1 MKDAG
6 RLVGGELL
14 HGAHHVVIV
23 DGDDQLGSGA
33 CPAGCGQ
40 HYPRR
45 VERFQYLLLLGAC
58 LLITLPLELVL
69 GARVYRQPRR
79 LALTLLVSVAAF
91 VAWDVLAIAWD
102 HWQYSDRYVTGWT
115 LPGSLPVEE
124 LLFFIVIPLC
134 GLLTLEAVRRIVGR

>member
-1 MKDAG
+1 
-6 RLVGGELL
+6 
-14 HGAHHVVIV
+14 
-23 DGDDQLGSGA
+23 
-33 CPAGCGQ
+33 
-40 HYPRR
+40 